1 MNEYNVKVNF
11 EKKKII
17 TTLGELVQNDY
28 NSIKLNFTFDKIE
41 SRVLFKLKYPDDTE
55 YVDEI
60 VNNELVFGEG
70 ILNQSG
76 YYKYEISLYG
86 TDSKL
91 TDYAIGEFYVRNE
104 LIDTDEIVV
113 PDDRVPVLDNLIN
126 EVDNLNLV
134 ANKEGKITT
143 ITITKK
149 DGTTQV
155 VTLEDGMGILYNW
168 QGTSL
173 GIKRED
179 EQNYQYVD
187 LKGEKG
193 DAGAIK
199 MQIVAELPETG
210 SDDTI
215 YLVPLEHPDIQGNN
229 YAEYVWINN
238 AWELLGKIG
247 VQVDLTDYYTK
258 QETNTLLSSKANISD
273 IPTKVSQLQNDSGF
287 ITNQVN
293 NLTYYYTKTE
303 IDNVIGNI
311 NTALDVINGEVI

>member
-1 MNEYNVKVNF
+1 MKEYYMNVNF
-11 EKKKII
+11 EKDEID
-17 TTLGELVQNDY
+17 TDLTNLVQNDY
-28 NSIKLNFTFDKIE
+28 NSTKIKFTFDKEGIKQFKMLFPDKTTAYIDEIINDEIILSEGLLAQNGIYKIE
-41 SRVLFKLKYPDDTE
+41 ICINGNDNRLTDFPTHEFMVRKELINS
-55 YVDEI
+55 DEI
-60 VNNELVFGEG
+60 VE
-70 ILNQSG
+70 
-76 YYKYEISLYG
+76 
-86 TDSKL
+86 
-91 TDYAIGEFYVRNE
+91 
-104 LIDTDEIVV
+104 
-113 PDDRVPVLDNLIN
+113 PDDRVPILDSLIN
-126 EVDNLNLV
+126 QVNALNLV

-179 EQNYQYVD
+179 EQEYQYVD

-215 YLVPLEHPDIQGNN
+215 YLVPITPDTSGNN
-229 YAEYVWINN
+229 YAEYVWVNN

-247 VQVDLTDYYTK
+247 VQVDLSDYYTK
-258 QETNTLLSSKANISD
+258 QETNTLLSAKANTSD

-293 NLTYYYTKTE
+293 NLANYYTKTE
-303 IDNVIGNI
+303 IDATIGDI
-311 NTALDVINGEVI
+311 NTALDLINGEVI